1 MVSGGN
7 DVDPQRYN
15 QPVRDCGRL
24 IPVRDEQD
32 ILLVKAAM
40 TRKIPMLG
48 ICRGLQIMAV
58 AMGGD
63 MYQDVQKEA
72 EKGLHELTMFPRNAV
87 SHFVLFPEDSPL
99 RSIFDAEEIG
109 VNSLHHQAVH
119 RLPANGKEAAVSPD
133 GVIEAAVFS
142 GGHSFFLGVQ
152 WHPEMMYDSEQQA
165 KLFSAFVSACRKE

>member
-1 MVSGGN
+1 
-7 DVDPQRYN
+7 
-15 QPVRDCGRL
+15 
-24 IPVRDEQD
+24 
-32 ILLVKAAM
+32 
-40 TRKIPMLG
+40 
-48 ICRGLQIMAV
+48 
-58 AMGGD
+58 
-63 MYQDVQKEA
+63 
-72 EKGLHELTMFPRNAV
+72 MFPRNAV

-152 WHPEMMYDSEQQA
+152 WHPEKMYDSEQQA

>member
-1 MVSGGN
+1 
-7 DVDPQRYN
+7 
-15 QPVRDCGRL
+15 
-24 IPVRDEQD
+24 
-32 ILLVKAAM
+32 
-40 TRKIPMLG
+40 MLG

-63 MYQDVQKEA
+63 LYQDVQKEA

-152 WHPEMMYDSEQQA
+152 WPPEMMYDSEQQD
-165 KLFSAFVSACRKE
+165 KLFSAFVRACRKE

>member
-1 MVSGGN
+1 M
-7 DVDPQRYN
+7 
-15 QPVRDCGRL
+15 C
-24 IPVRDEQD
+24 
-32 ILLVKAAM
+32 K
-40 TRKIPMLG
+40 
-48 ICRGLQIMAV
+48 
-58 AMGGD
+58 
-63 MYQDVQKEA
+63 KEA

-133 GVIEAAVFS
+133 GVIEAAVFFRRT
-142 GGHSFFLGVQ
+142 FFLFWGWQ

-165 KLFSAFVSACRKE
+165 KLFSAFVNACRKE

>member
-1 MVSGGN
+1 M
-7 DVDPQRYN
+7 DPQRYN

-32 ILLVKAAM
+32 ILLVKAAT
-40 TRKIPMLG
+40 TRKIPMLC

-58 AMGGD
+58 AMGGNL
-63 MYQDVQKEA
+63 YQDVQKEA

-152 WHPEMMYDSEQQA
+152 WHPEKM
-165 KLFSAFVSACRKE
+165 